1 MRKPNPKK
9 IEKALECIREGV
21 SLNNLKRL
29 GFTLPQIRVVEEIV
43 ARECQKEMAEME
55 VSKKGRQGKRR

>member
-9 IEKALECIREGV
+9 IEGALEYMREGM

-29 GFTLPQIRVVEEIV
+29 GFTLPQIRVVKEIV
-43 ARECQKEMAEME
+43 ARECQKEMVEME
-55 VSKKGRQGKRR
+55 VS

>member
-1 MRKPNPKK
+1 MEKPNPKK
-9 IEKALECIREGV
+9 IEGALEYIGGGV

-55 VSKKGRQGKRR
+55 VSKRGK